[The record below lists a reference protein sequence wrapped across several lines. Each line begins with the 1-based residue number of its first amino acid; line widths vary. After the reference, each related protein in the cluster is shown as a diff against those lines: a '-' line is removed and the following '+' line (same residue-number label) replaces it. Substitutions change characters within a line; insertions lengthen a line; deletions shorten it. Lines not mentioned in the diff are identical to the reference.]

1 MSPDGIAAARRRIEL
16 RLVDEAKKFRNTC
29 ARTSHEFTRHGTYHS
44 SMHVLSIYSHC
55 EDELSVR
62 TKIAW
67 DIIKSVIDSEGFA
80 PSDDNAVQI
89 RAILEEVV
97 TKGSRD
103 IDEAYAD
110 TRRGMSG
117 NWPDLSEARGGL
129 AFLDTKSGRHKWMNC
144 SIVTAMMPIERS
156 RHHEAVTQKPF
167 LEV

>member
-1 MSPDGIAAARRRIEL
+1 
-16 RLVDEAKKFRNTC
+16 
-29 ARTSHEFTRHGTYHS
+29 
-44 SMHVLSIYSHC
+44 MHVLSIYSHC

-117 NWPDLSEARGGL
+117 NWPDLSEARKHAVESGL
-129 AFLDTKSGRHKWMNC
+129 ADADIDLIGRKARRQKW
-144 SIVTAMMPIERS
+144 SHSFR
-156 RHHEAVTQKPF
+156 QF
-167 LEV
+167 